1 MYSIMVVEDSKPI
14 VRDIISK
21 IQSIRP
27 DIKEIVVTYD
37 GVSALDMLK
46 KQKPDILLTDI
57 KMPMMDGLELISKA
71 KEIYPELKCVVIS
84 GYGDFEF
91 THQALK
97 LQVDEYILKPV
108 DFEDF
113 KRILQSLI
121 YQIDQR
127 RIVHQEEMFSNL
139 LKGASEGEGMLGQSY
154 MISVVRG
161 KAILELTDLLTKKEI
176 YQALEIKIR
185 MEVFW
190 WLKPNTG
197 VKKSFCMAKAAV
209 QSLKLTSSTKRHTI
223 SSRSGIPSLI

>member
-14 VRDIISK
+14 VRDIIGK

-139 LKGASEGEGMLGQSY
+139 LKGRAGIRIPGSSIIPEGFYNKNDEFGISACSLTENEFQSSIFHPHLPPADLG
-154 MISVVRG
+154 V
-161 KAILELTDLLTKKEI
+161 
-176 YQALEIKIR
+176 YQ
-185 MEVFW
+185 
-190 WLKPNTG
+190 
-197 VKKSFCMAKAAV
+197 
-209 QSLKLTSSTKRHTI
+209 
-223 SSRSGIPSLI
+223 

>member
-14 VRDIISK
+14 VRDIIGK

-154 MISVVRG
+154 IDRKSVV
-161 KAILELTDLLTKKEI
+161 
-176 YQALEIKIR
+176 
-185 MEVFW
+185 
-190 WLKPNTG
+190 
-197 VKKSFCMAKAAV
+197 
-209 QSLKLTSSTKRHTI
+209 
-223 SSRSGIPSLI
+223 

>member
-14 VRDIISK
+14 VRDIIGK

-97 LQVDEYILKPV
+97 LQVDEYILK
-108 DFEDF
+108 
-113 KRILQSLI
+113 
-121 YQIDQR
+121 
-127 RIVHQEEMFSNL
+127 RIVGHAINDITESTYTHREIEELKEEM
-139 LKGASEGEGMLGQSY
+139 LK
-154 MISVVRG
+154 
-161 KAILELTDLLTKKEI
+161 
-176 YQALEIKIR
+176 IKD
-185 MEVFW
+185 
-190 WLKPNTG
+190 
-197 VKKSFCMAKAAV
+197 
-209 QSLKLTSSTKRHTI
+209 
-223 SSRSGIPSLI
+223 

>member
-154 MISVVRG
+154 MI
-161 KAILELTDLLTKKEI
+161 L
-176 YQALEIKIR
+176 
-185 MEVFW
+185 
-190 WLKPNTG
+190 
-197 VKKSFCMAKAAV
+197 
-209 QSLKLTSSTKRHTI
+209 
-223 SSRSGIPSLI
+223 SLIHI

>member
-161 KAILELTDLLTKKEI
+161 QGHFRADGSVNQKGDLPSV
-176 YQALEIKIR
+176 R
-185 MEVFW
+185 N
-190 WLKPNTG
+190 P
-197 VKKSFCMAKAAV
+197 
-209 QSLKLTSSTKRHTI
+209 
-223 SSRSGIPSLI
+223 RSGWRYFGG

>member
-14 VRDIISK
+14 VRDIIGK

-127 RIVHQEEMFSNL
+127 RIDPPGRN
-139 LKGASEGEGMLGQSY
+139 
-154 MISVVRG
+154 
-161 KAILELTDLLTKKEI
+161 
-176 YQALEIKIR
+176 
-185 MEVFW
+185 VFE
-190 WLKPNTG
+190 
-197 VKKSFCMAKAAV
+197 F
-209 QSLKLTSSTKRHTI
+209 TKR
-223 SSRSGIPSLI
+223 GL

>member
-97 LQVDEYILKPV
+97 LQVDAVSYTHLTLPT
-108 DFEDF
+108 
-113 KRILQSLI
+113 
-121 YQIDQR
+121 
-127 RIVHQEEMFSNL
+127 ML
-139 LKGASEGEGMLGQSY
+139 L
-154 MISVVRG
+154 V
-161 KAILELTDLLTKKEI
+161 
-176 YQALEIKIR
+176 
-185 MEVFW
+185 
-190 WLKPNTG
+190 
-197 VKKSFCMAKAAV
+197 
-209 QSLKLTSSTKRHTI
+209 
-223 SSRSGIPSLI
+223 